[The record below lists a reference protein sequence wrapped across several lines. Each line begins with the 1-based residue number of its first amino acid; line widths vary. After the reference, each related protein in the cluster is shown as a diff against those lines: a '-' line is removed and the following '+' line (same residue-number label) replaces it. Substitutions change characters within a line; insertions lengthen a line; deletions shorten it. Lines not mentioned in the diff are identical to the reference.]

1 MTSAP
6 IARWVT
12 PAARLSG
19 GVILA
24 VALATATPS
33 VLGLG
38 VACAFFVSVLIWAKP
53 PARRWQKR
61 LAFALVGSGAMLAPF
76 ALGGGWSGLAPILLR
91 TLSAIVAAVAT
102 SLTLAGEDLGSA
114 FATLRAPRALT
125 TVIVH
130 TVGQLGSLADEGQRL
145 ALARKLRGAS
155 GTGANLE
162 LLSTL
167 LIQSAARG
175 QRRALAVELRG
186 ASPGS
191 TVGSFGGFGSLAF
204 IVVCALMGISV
215 HLVGR

>member
-1 MTSAP
+1 MTDAP
-6 IARWVT
+6 IARWLT
-12 PAARLSG
+12 PAARLGG

-24 VALATATPS
+24 VALATAPPS
-33 VLGLG
+33 FLGFG
-38 VACAFFVSVLIWAKP
+38 VACAFFVSVLAWAKP
-53 PARRWQKR
+53 PARRWQRR
-61 LAFALVGSGAMLAPF
+61 LAVALIGSGAMLAPF
-76 ALGGGWSGLAPILLR
+76 ALGGGWSGVAPVLLR
-91 TLSAIVAAVAT
+91 SSSAIVTAVAT

-130 TVGQLGSLADEGQRL
+130 TVGQLGALVDEGQRL

-186 ASPGS
+186 APPG
-191 TVGSFGGFGSLAF
+191 TRVDSFGGFRSLAF
-204 IVVCALMGISV
+204 VGICALMGIGV
-215 HLVGR
+215 HLVSP

>member
-1 MTSAP
+1 MTHAP

-24 VALATATPS
+24 VALATAPPS
-33 VLGLG
+33 TIGLG
-38 VACAFFVSVLIWAKP
+38 VACAFFLVVLLWAKP
-53 PARRWQKR
+53 PTRRWQKR
-61 LAFALVGSGAMLAPF
+61 LVIALVGSSAMLAPF
-76 ALGGGWSGLAPILLR
+76 ALGGGWSGVAPILLR
-91 TLSAIVAAVAT
+91 TSTAIVAAVAT
-102 SLTLAGEDLGSA
+102 SLTLAGEDLGGA

-130 TVGQLGSLADEGQRL
+130 TVGQLGALADEGQRL

-186 ASPGS
+186 APPG
-191 TVGSFGGFGSLAF
+191 TTAGSFGGFSSLAF
-204 IVVCALMGISV
+204 VGLCAGMGIGV
-215 HLVGR
+215 HLVSQ